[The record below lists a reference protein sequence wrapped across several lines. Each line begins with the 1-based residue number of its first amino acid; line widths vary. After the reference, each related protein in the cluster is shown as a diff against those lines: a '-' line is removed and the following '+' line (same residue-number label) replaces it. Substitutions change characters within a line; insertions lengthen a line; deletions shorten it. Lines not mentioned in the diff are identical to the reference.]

1 MLRRLIFC
9 LVEWLKQQLIAALSN
24 KTPLSRKALLGFG
37 AAVAAIIFVINAM
50 VTNLPQP
57 QPVSAPEPSVVAAVQ
72 PAKIFVH
79 LVGEVVKPG
88 IYELESGARVMD
100 AIFAAS
106 GFTKIAEQSSVN
118 LARELTDGEQVIVLK
133 VGEFQPTATSISGSS
148 VASISLNRAS
158 AAELEALPGVGPA
171 LAGRIVDWR
180 QANGGFK
187 KKEDLLNISGIG
199 DKLFAGLKNQV
210 VL

>member
-1 MLRRLIFC
+1 
-9 LVEWLKQQLIAALSN
+9 VEWLKQQIIAALSN

-50 VTNLPQP
+50 VANVPKS
-57 QPVSAPEPSVVAAVQ
+57 QPVAAPEPSAATSVM
-72 PAKIFVH
+72 PPKIFVH
-79 LVGEVVKPG
+79 LVGEVAKPG
-88 IYELESGARVMD
+88 IYELESGSRVMD

-118 LARELTDGEQVIVLK
+118 LARELTDGEQVIVLR
-133 VGEFQPTATSISGSS
+133 VGEFQPSTSSINGSGVAT
-148 VASISLNRAS
+148 VSLNRAS

>member
-1 MLRRLIFC
+1 M
-9 LVEWLKQQLIAALSN
+9 EWLKQQLIAALSN

-37 AAVAAIIFVINAM
+37 AVIAATIFVINAM
-50 VTNLPQP
+50 VTNVPQP
-57 QPVSAPEPSVVAAVQ
+57 QPVSAPEPSVAAAVQ

-79 LVGEVVKPG
+79 LVGEVAKPG

-133 VGEFQPTATSISGSS
+133 VGEFQPTATSISGLS